1 MGYTEIMKLS
11 NFIILVLILFVLGT
25 PLWINFVESRSE
37 TSFAS
42 DGIQIQVLEAEA
54 TGEIIR
60 IVEPN
65 GEVSFFSDQTKREE
79 LMRIAERQKT
89 LMSKAD
95 YFYHRLERYI
105 KKKLDL

>member
-1 MGYTEIMKLS
+1 MKRSYL
-11 NFIILVLILFVLGT
+11 IIALILIVLGT
-25 PLWINFVESRSE
+25 PLWINFMESKSE

-42 DGIQIQVLEAEA
+42 DGIQIRVLEAEV
-54 TGEIIR
+54 TGELIR

>member
-1 MGYTEIMKLS
+1 MKRS
-11 NFIILVLILFVLGT
+11 YFIIALILIVLGT
-25 PLWINFVESRSE
+25 PLWINFMESRSE

-42 DGIQIQVLEAEA
+42 DGIQIRVLEAEV
-54 TGEIIR
+54 TGELIR

-79 LMRIAERQKT
+79 LMKIAERQQS
-89 LMSKAD
+89 LMGQAE

-105 KKKLDL
+105 KRKLDL

>member
-1 MGYTEIMKLS
+1 MKRSYL
-11 NFIILVLILFVLGT
+11 IIALILIVLGT
-25 PLWINFVESRSE
+25 PLWINFMESKSE

-42 DGIQIQVLEAEA
+42 DGIQIRVLEAEV
-54 TGEIIR
+54 TGELIR

-79 LMRIAERQKT
+79 LMKIAERQKS
-89 LMSKAD
+89 LMGQAE

-105 KKKLDL
+105 KRKFNL